1 MHGNIRECRGMT
13 TSSKGKTFSLEALR
27 SQLTSDLEVSAAS
40 ESEEYSEDRFK
51 GVEAATITDDFLVCH
66 CSDVTA
72 GELRELISSGGAH
85 SLDEVQRCTR
95 AGGGCGKCIP
105 LLTDLVTIELSKVRT
120 RSEK

>member
-1 MHGNIRECRGMT
+1 MT

-72 GELRELISSGGAH
+72 GELRELISSG
-85 SLDEVQRCTR
+85 V
-95 AGGGCGKCIP
+95 P